1 MYQDIGL
8 SLLTGQLQDVG
19 KFKVPSLRNVGVTAP
34 YMFDGSLATL
44 DDVIDHYQSG
54 GSSHPNKAAE
64 IGPLSLTETQKENLK
79 DFLNS
84 LTDDSFLRWA
94 ESITFE

>member
-1 MYQDIGL
+1 
-8 SLLTGQLQDVG
+8 
-19 KFKVPSLRNVGVTAP
+19 
-34 YMFDGSLATL
+34 MFDGSLATL

-54 GSSHPNKAAE
+54 GSLSFPNKAAE